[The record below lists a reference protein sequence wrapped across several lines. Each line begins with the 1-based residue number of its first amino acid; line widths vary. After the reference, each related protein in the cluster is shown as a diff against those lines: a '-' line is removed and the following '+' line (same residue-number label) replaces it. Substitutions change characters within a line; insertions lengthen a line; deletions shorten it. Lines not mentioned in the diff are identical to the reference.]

1 MRTAAIKVPQLANVL
16 RGPLGITSVASQI
29 VPSIAS
35 SERDLLH
42 AMVVA
47 VQTLLVGWTWGTS
60 PRRDYG
66 VRKISALNSSV
77 PGGVGVVPSP

>member
-1 MRTAAIKVPQLANVL
+1 MKVPQLASVL

-42 AMVVA
+42 EMAVA
-47 VQTLLVGWTWGTS
+47 VQILLVGWTWGTP
-60 PRRDYG
+60 PRRSFG
-66 VRKISALNSSV
+66 KRR
-77 PGGVGVVPSP
+77 